1 MTVAVKPQNDSNQ
14 FFDMEYNISKN
25 ELRNDLLAETLH
37 ELSICYTELG
47 AEVYVVGAAARD
59 IAMHLLNMLNALR
72 RTLDLDVAEL
82 LQTELD
88 QEENSPLLNDM
99 LDMSDSRN
107 YMLFRR
113 ALKRMAQ
120 ILCP

>member
-1 MTVAVKPQNDSNQ
+1 
-14 FFDMEYNISKN
+14 MEYNISKN

>member
-1 MTVAVKPQNDSNQ
+1 
-14 FFDMEYNISKN
+14 MEYNISIE
-25 ELRNDLLAETLH
+25 ELQSDLLAETLH
-37 ELSICYTELG
+37 ELSICYAELG
-47 AEVYVVGAAARD
+47 TEVYVVGAVARD
-59 IAMHLLNMLNALR
+59 LAMRLLKMQNAPR
-72 RTLDLDVAEL
+72 RTLDLDVAVL

-107 YMLFRR
+107 YMLFRL